1 MSASQIEIKQTAGP
15 SPEWLELVRRQVGS
29 LRYGAVEIIVHD
41 SQVIQ
46 IEKIERLRL
55 DKPKA

>member
-1 MSASQIEIKQTAGP
+1 MSATKIEIKPQAGS

-29 LRYGAVEIIVHD
+29 LRYGAVEIVVHD

-46 IEKIERLRL
+46 IEKVERVRL
-55 DKPKA
+55 DKAKP